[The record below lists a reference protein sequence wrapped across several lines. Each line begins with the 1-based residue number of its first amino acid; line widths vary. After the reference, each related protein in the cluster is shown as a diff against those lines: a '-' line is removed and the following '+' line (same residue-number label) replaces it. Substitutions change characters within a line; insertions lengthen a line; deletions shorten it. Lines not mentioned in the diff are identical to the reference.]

1 MIHVKILTKAA
12 SVIAIVAWLRS
23 SLTEVAI
30 QFDERN
36 GQRVWIEDCCSFCL
50 LDLLDF
56 IAIGIWFR
64 LNSREKV
71 WWTKCAY
78 WGGVWS
84 AEFKLLASMSW
95 NSARIKRVD
104 TMLRMHIHIAPPVM
118 TTVVAAWGERRTYHW
133 RLEQRQSSYDW
144 PLLKYWTNWRH
155 WHRKNWFFYGSTM
168 PAKIAKEERNGCLR
182 SESQ

>member
-1 MIHVKILTKAA
+1 MKRCNEFNVDFVRGLGSAVSPENNKQRRVTWLLSCVECAVDRSKDAACSLFVMIHVKILTKAA

-30 QFDERN
+30 QFDEMN

-71 WWTKCAY
+71 W
-78 WGGVWS
+78 
-84 AEFKLLASMSW
+84 
-95 NSARIKRVD
+95 
-104 TMLRMHIHIAPPVM
+104 
-118 TTVVAAWGERRTYHW
+118 
-133 RLEQRQSSYDW
+133 
-144 PLLKYWTNWRH
+144 
-155 WHRKNWFFYGSTM
+155 
-168 PAKIAKEERNGCLR
+168 
-182 SESQ
+182 